1 MTKTKT
7 EDFTGY
13 EERGFNELSTLGS
26 HSQVYQPSLTMLS
39 ECAMV
44 SRRQIGELEKVGK
57 CSVRQA
63 NQDRDAVLRGADS
76 V

>member
-13 EERGFNELSTLGS
+13 EERGFNELSTPAS
-26 HSQVYQPSLTMLS
+26 HSPVYQPSLTILS
-39 ECAMV
+39 ACALV
-44 SRRQIGELEKVGK
+44 SRSQIGELEKVGK

-63 NQDRDAVLRGADS
+63 NQDRDAVLQGADS